1 MLKWMDQDEEVE
13 EIQDKRSEPEHSR
26 KIQNGVQKT

>member
-1 MLKWMDQDEEVE
+1 MDQDEEVE